1 MWNRDLWIRAGT
13 PCGKRFASSLLRALL
28 VASALIV
35 SAPRLGG
42 ARPSRAARENSARFP
57 RIVLWAWDE
66 PEDLSYVNSREVGI
80 AFLAETLYLR
90 PDGVGVR
97 PRLDLLRLPPTPKL
111 IAVARIEYD
120 SPERASLPAN
130 ESRQTAAAIAKLD
143 RIPGVVGIQVDFD
156 ALKSQR
162 DFYRELLHDLRK
174 DIPSPM
180 SLSITALASWCM
192 GDRWLANL
200 PIEEAVPMLFQ
211 MGPDTESILLYLNGG
226 GDFRDSV
233 CRQSL
238 GIATNGENGR
248 LPRGRRFYFF
258 HPAPWTPK
266 AVKQVLN
273 EAKRWD

>member
-1 MWNRDLWIRAGT
+1 MRNRAFWIPAGT
-13 PCGKRFASSLLRALL
+13 RGAKRFPSSLLPAVL

-42 ARPSRAARENSARFP
+42 ARPSRTARENSARLP

-90 PDGVGVR
+90 ADGVGVR
-97 PRLDLLRLPPTPKL
+97 PRFDLLRLPPTPKL
-111 IAVARIEYD
+111 IAVARVECD
-120 SPERASLPAN
+120 SPELALLSAG
-130 ESRQTAAAIAKLD
+130 ESRQAAAAIARLD
-143 RIPGVVGIQVDFD
+143 RVPGIVGIQVDFD
-156 ALKSQR
+156 ALNSQR
-162 DFYRELLHDLRK
+162 DFYRELLRDLRK
-174 DIPSPM
+174 DIPPSL

-200 PIEEAVPMLFQ
+200 PIQEAVPMLFQ
-211 MGPDTESILLYLNGG
+211 MGPDAESILLHLNEG
-226 GDFRDSV
+226 GDFSGGV

-238 GIATNGENGR
+238 GIATNERNWR
-248 LPRGRRFYFF
+248 LPKGRRLYFF

-266 AVKQVLN
+266 TVKHALN